1 MAFDVV
7 MFGSLTLPE
16 TNVEEWLVTPFE
28 PREFVWIDELDGVEP
43 PHETPEALLASLEQ
57 HLTMSPHELFF
68 VTLQDGRLDVS
79 CYVSE
84 DTYRET
90 TQALAL
96 LFGSAASYGGVGEL
110 HFAGYQGIRFGE
122 RITVRAGRSLFSRLM
137 SEDLARLEQH
147 KQFRSLDAKIHERFD
162 SLVGRPASSAETN
175 DPRRSRWVINPFTGR
190 KVRVADS
197 HA

>member
-16 TNVEEWLVTPFE
+16 TNVEEWLVTPIE
-28 PREFVWIDELDGVEP
+28 PGEFTWLEELDGVEP
-43 PHETPEALLASLEQ
+43 QQETPEALLTSLEQ

-68 VTLQDGRLDVS
+68 VTLQDGKLDVS
-79 CYVSE
+79 CYVGE

-90 TQALAL
+90 TQALGM
-96 LFGSAASYGGVGEL
+96 LFGAAASFGGVGEL

-122 RITVRAGRSLFSRLM
+122 RITVRGGRSLFTRLM

-147 KQFRSLDAKIHERFD
+147 KGYRALDAKIHERFD
-162 SLVGRPASSAETN
+162 ALVGRPPLAGSLDA
-175 DPRRSRWVINPFTGR
+175 RRSKWVINPFTGR

>member
-16 TNVEEWLVTPFE
+16 TNVEEWLVTPIE
-28 PREFVWIDELDGVEP
+28 PGEFTWLEELDGVEP
-43 PHETPEALLASLEQ
+43 LHETPEALLASLEQ
-57 HLTMSPHELFF
+57 HLTTAPHELFF

-79 CYVSE
+79 CYVGE

-90 TQALAL
+90 TQALGM

-122 RITVRAGRSLFSRLM
+122 RITVRSGRSMFTRLM

-147 KQFRSLDAKIHERFD
+147 KGFRALDQKIHERFD
-162 SLVGRPASSAETN
+162 VLVGRPLQEGL
-175 DPRRSRWVINPFTGR
+175 DPRRSRWVVNPFTGR